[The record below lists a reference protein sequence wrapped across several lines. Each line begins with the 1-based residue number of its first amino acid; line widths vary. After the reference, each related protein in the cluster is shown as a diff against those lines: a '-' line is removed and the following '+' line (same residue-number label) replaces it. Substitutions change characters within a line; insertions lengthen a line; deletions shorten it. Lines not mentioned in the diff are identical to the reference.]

1 MNHLSAQNMFECRI
15 GSHERG
21 SHLVNQAC
29 VGPGE
34 IFVNTVEH
42 FQLDKDFLNA
52 VDAAQ
57 GIRKFKTGMGDDVG
71 VAHIGLGVAD
81 VDARELPHRKPR

>member
-1 MNHLSAQNMFECRI
+1 MLECGI
-15 GSHERG
+15 SSHERG

-34 IFVNTVEH
+34 VFVDTVEN
-42 FQLDKDFLNA
+42 FQLDKDFFNA

-57 GIRKFKTGMGDDVG
+57 GIWKVKAGMGDDVG
-71 VAHIGLGVAD
+71 VAYVGLGVAD
-81 VDARELPHRKPR
+81 VDARELSHRKPW